1 MIPLLA
7 VVGAAVGVFV
17 AEDNVRN
24 LFRIVFIPLALWGLV
39 FVETG
44 LIWVVFRATNACC
57 PMTNVINKPPKC
69 CRGDNE
75 QSAEGHSK
83 VTKLEGR
90 KGLPMRVIGAIAAVL
105 LLLLMVA
112 IAIVLQFFALDNNNV
127 LTLVTYFSVGII
139 SPLTII
145 GSGYALNFRNI
156 RRKGAKLEMKKSEPA
171 PQEQSSS
178 DSQTSTPSDQ

>member
-1 MIPLLA
+1 MI
-7 VVGAAVGVFV
+7 GAAVGVFISY
-17 AEDNVRN
+17 DNIRN
-24 LFRIVFIPLALWGLV
+24 LYRIVFIPLALWGLV

-57 PMTNVINKPPKC
+57 PMTNVIAKPPKC

-75 QSAEGHSK
+75 PSVEEQDNKANK
-83 VTKLEGR
+83 REGR
-90 KGLPMRVIGAIAAVL
+90 KGLPMRIIGSIAAVL

-112 IAIVLQFFALDNNNV
+112 IAIILQFLALDNNNV

-139 SPLTII
+139 SPLAII

-156 RRKGAKLEMKKSEPA
+156 RRKGAKLEMKKPEPNA
-171 PQEQSSS
+171 QEQSSS
-178 DSQTSTPSDQ
+178 GSQTSTPSAN